1 MDNMRETSAMTE
13 ASGLV
18 DDREG
23 ARPASGARPGGETEW
38 DPQPLQFNSREAAM
52 RVAERLRELTVKA
65 PLQALFAAFLLGV
78 WVARRR

>member
-18 DDREG
+18 DHPDG
-23 ARPASGARPGGETEW
+23 ARPASKARPAGEAAW
-38 DPQPLQFNSREAAM
+38 DPLQFNSREAAM
-52 RVAERLRELTVKA
+52 QVAERLREVTVKA